1 MKLLAILA
9 VTIAVA
15 AATTIPLKTQ
25 NESDVLYSA
34 PVSAS
39 IGEVDIPAIVQ
50 EVNEDWPNTEPP
62 TSTDDDENDEADD
75 EGEDAEPL
83 NDDEE
88 VEGDENDDSTTED
101 EDLDVA
107 GDEEETE
114 NVDNEDEE
122 AYVDEGDDD
131 SDLDDDDEV
140 PHSATQEEFEANV
153 PSAIHGGKDVIIHKD
168 NFIPILKTIVLAY
181 TRKEKPSYS
190 DILKAG
196 GISAFKT
203 GFKYLGKENLGENLL
218 QMAKKLTGAFEGPDA
233 DDLDTELL
241 AEMAESYLS
250 SHRFKLVLPESV
262 LLHQKEMEEFL
273 DKRPLDQIEG
283 RSLVTSRQFEIAMP
297 RADPA
302 VQTILTI
309 GPMTWMAL
317 IGGLFSIPYFFSGS
331 DEPEFER
338 VDHYIPNP
346 SPYLRPPKLPFFNP
360 HHLRRDETEHVPHQQ
375 IDQEYQEYQKSYSEW
390 YNNWY
395 LRYKN
400 YYDEHYPNHE
410 RPLAAPT
417 VPEQPVQHQPVQHQ
431 PVQHQSVP
439 RQPLPHQPVPHQPV
453 PHHPIPHQPTIQV
466 QPSSLDVMV
475 PPPPLRERAKAVP
488 EKPLH
493 PPTKPLPAKQRLPK
507 QPPPIVFPN
516 PLRPPAPA
524 DVPRLDSG
532 RNSGANIISTF
543 ESKPNTF
550 GTFQSEENK
559 GDSHF
564 KVIQGSDV
572 PSQTTRP
579 GPPQATGVPT
589 SPRPSVAT
597 PAPRSRVP
605 SPRPVYIPT
614 TEVPKTES
622 GFKPITKPNSSTAN
636 PSTTPSS
643 NDRSEFK
650 PPREESLLSAESSP
664 KPQSSNAPD
673 ALGKTAGGFK
683 PIASPAAE
691 SAVVAPKKEPETS
704 TIRVSAVTSGVFK
717 TTAGPTPA
725 PATTPVA
732 IVTSRPAV
740 FVRTATQKSV
750 RVVTSSSFVVP
761 NAPETKE
768 DSLRE
773 LKRPQRHQQS
783 SPSQQQIS
791 NQVKTQQPLPVH
803 QPLPLEQTA
812 PAAPP
817 PPTPPAV
824 QKAPLVQYSV
834 QAAPQQPQP
843 AVQQQPQPRPAAQQ
857 PTGPVIQ
864 PAVSLLQPQKQAAQQ
879 QAAILQ
885 QQAALAQQQQV
896 ALAKQQQAV
905 LAQQQ
910 QQQAAALAQQQQRPV
925 IQPAIQEF
933 PNQQA
938 LVANQDGGF
947 VRTNIPTNIKVVD
960 HRPAQ
965 GFGLGPKPATEPTT
979 TPTTTTPMPI
989 YALDPFYGS
998 RLSRIDVIFH
1008 QLGVQEEGCREQ
1020 VVCNIYK
1027 NPDVYTPYSDFLSR
1041 QLTVKLEELQRPKVS
1056 DERILRFFRYLKAAR
1071 EGQDGSDCNAKYPE
1085 CDIDTTQLSHKP
1097 IMNAFQKVSLLMNA
1111 ASS

>member
-9 VTIAVA
+9 VSIAVA
-15 AATTIPLKTQ
+15 TATTIPLKTG
-25 NESDVLYSA
+25 NESEVLDSV
-34 PVSAS
+34 PVSTS

-62 TSTDDDENDEADD
+62 TSTDDDETDEADD

-83 NDDEE
+83 DDGEE
-88 VEGDENDDSTTED
+88 VEGDETDDSMTED
-101 EDLDVA
+101 ENLDDA

-114 NVDNEDEE
+114 NVDDEDEE
-122 AYVDEGDDD
+122 AFLDEG
-131 SDLDDDDEV
+131 DDDEV

-153 PSAIHGGKDVIIHKD
+153 PSAIHGGKDIIIHKD

-181 TRKEKPSYS
+181 THKEKPSYS

-250 SHRFKLVLPESV
+250 SHRFKMVLPESV

-283 RSLVTSRQFEIAMP
+283 RSLVTSQQFDIAMP

-331 DEPEFER
+331 SEPEFER
-338 VDHYIPNP
+338 VDHYIPNL
-346 SPYLRPPKLPFFNP
+346 SPYLRPPKLPFFRP

-417 VPEQPVQHQPVQHQ
+417 VPEQSDQHQPVQH
-431 PVQHQSVP
+431 
-439 RQPLPHQPVPHQPV
+439 LPVPHQPV
-453 PHHPIPHQPTIQV
+453 PNQPLPHQPLPHHPVPHQPIPRQPTIQV
-466 QPSSLDVMV
+466 QPSSLDIMV
-475 PPPPLRERAKAVP
+475 PPPPLRESAKAVP

-493 PPTKPLPAKQRLPK
+493 PLAKPLPAKQRLPK

-532 RNSGANIISTF
+532 RNSGANIISTS

-550 GTFQSEENK
+550 GTFQSEANK

-579 GPPQATGVPT
+579 GPPPATGAPT
-589 SPRPSVAT
+589 TPRSSVAT
-597 PAPRSRVP
+597 LAPRSKVP
-605 SPRPVYIPT
+605 NPRPVYVST
-614 TEVPKTES
+614 TEVPKTER
-622 GFKPITKPNSSTAN
+622 GFKPITKPNSSTTN
-636 PSTTPSS
+636 PGTTPSS

-650 PPREESLLSAESSP
+650 APREESLLSAESSP
-664 KPQSSNAPD
+664 TPKSSNAPD

-683 PIASPAAE
+683 PIASPTAE
-691 SAVVAPKKEPETS
+691 SAAPAPKKEPETS
-704 TIRVSAVTSGVFK
+704 TIKVSAVTSGVFK

-725 PATTPVA
+725 PATTPA
-732 IVTSRPAV
+732 TIVTSRPAV

-761 NAPETKE
+761 NAPEAKE

-783 SPSQQQIS
+783 SPSLQQIS
-791 NQVKTQQPLPVH
+791 NQVKTQQSLPVH
-803 QPLPLEQTA
+803 QPLPLEQTT
-812 PAAPP
+812 AAPLP
-817 PPTPPAV
+817 PPSTPSAV

-834 QAAPQQPQP
+834 QEAP
-843 AVQQQPQPRPAAQQ
+843 RQ

-864 PAVSLLQPQKQAAQQ
+864 PAVPLLQPQKQAAQQ
-879 QAAILQ
+879 QAAIIQ
-885 QQAALAQQQQV
+885 QQAALAQQQQA
-896 ALAKQQQAV
+896 ALAKQQQAA

-910 QQQAAALAQQQQRPV
+910 QAALTQQQQRPV

-933 PNQQA
+933 PSQQA

-947 VRTNIPTNIKVVD
+947 VRTNLPTNIKIVD

-965 GFGLGPKPATEPTT
+965 GFGLGPRPASEPTA

-998 RLSRIDVIFH
+998 RLSRVDVIFH
-1008 QLGVQEEGCREQ
+1008 QLGVEDEGCREQ

-1041 QLTVKLEELQRPKVS
+1041 QLTVRLEELQKPKVS

-1071 EGQDGSDCNAKYPE
+1071 EGQDGSDCNAKYPQCE
-1085 CDIDTTQLSHKP
+1085 IDTTQLSHKP